1 MHGYIIDLVRGDT
14 LVEIQTGNFSA
25 IRKKLIHLVQRE
37 RVLLVYP
44 IPKEKILITEISE
57 EKQTKRKSPKKGD
70 IWMLFKELIRIPEI
84 INHPNLSI
92 EVVFVKIEEIKIK
105 DGKGSWRRKGD
116 SILDRRLLQVFSKKR
131 FEEPVDFLN
140 VLPIGLSTNF
150 SCRDLSKKADIDI
163 NTARKAVYCLKK
175 MNALDVAFKEG
186 NELYYII
193 SHEVFSEEPPY

>member
-37 RVLLVYP
+37 KVLLVYP
-44 IPKEKILITEISE
+44 IPKEKILITEISD
-57 EKQTKRKSPKKGD
+57 EKETKRKSPRKGD

-92 EVVFVKIEEIKIK
+92 EAVFVKIEEIKRK

-116 SILDRRLLQVFSKKR
+116 SILDRRLLQVFNRKR
-131 FEEPVDFLN
+131 FEEPVDFLD
-140 VLPIGLSTNF
+140 VLPKGLSTNF

-163 NTARKAVYCLKK
+163 GTARKAVYCLKK
-175 MNALDVAFKEG
+175 MNALDVAFKIG

-193 SHEVFSEEPPY
+193 SQEVFTQESPF